1 MQQQGTKLDFTGQHI
16 YVGLDVSKRNWV
28 ISIHTEQFEHKTF
41 SQEPKPE
48 LLVKYLHRNFPG
60 AAYHVVYEAGYCG
73 FWIHC
78 ALTEQG
84 VDCLVVNP
92 ADVPT
97 KDKERANK
105 NDRVDARK
113 LVRDLKNGDID
124 PIYVPQRVSQEDRS
138 LVRLRHQFVGKQ
150 IRCKNQIKALL
161 GFYGIAIPDNLA
173 RTHWSRM
180 FISWLGQVQFQQASG
195 SVTLLTLLEE
205 LKYLRQII
213 ATTTKQ
219 IRAFS
224 LQERYRKNI
233 DLLQRLD
240 GISIL
245 SGMIFLT
252 EIIDIHRFHST
263 DQLAGYCGIVPGEH
277 SSGNQQIV
285 TGISHR
291 GNTLLRSLLIEC
303 AWVAVRKDPSLIMAY
318 NTLTKRMKPN
328 QAIIRIARKLLNR
341 IYFVL
346 NNQQPYQPIVAG

>member
-16 YVGLDVSKRNWV
+16 YVGLDVSKTTWV
-28 ISIHTEQFEHKTF
+28 ISIHTEQFEHKTY
-41 SQEPKPE
+41 SQEPNPE
-48 LLVKYLHRNFPG
+48 LLVKYLRRNFPG
-60 AAYHVVYEAGYCG
+60 ATYHVVYEAGYCG
-73 FWIHC
+73 FWIHH
-78 ALTEQG
+78 ALTERG

-97 KDKERANK
+97 KDKERVQK

-113 LVRDLKNGDID
+113 LVRDLKNGEID
-124 PIYVPQRVSQEDRS
+124 PIYVPERISQEDRS
-138 LVRLRHQFVGKQ
+138 LVRLRHQFVSKQ
-150 IRCKNQIKALL
+150 TRCKNQIKALL
-161 GFYGIAIPDNLA
+161 GYYGVTIPNDLS
-173 RTHWSRM
+173 RTHWSRK
-180 FISWLGQVQFQQASG
+180 FIGWLEQVRFQRESG
-195 SVTLLTLLEE
+195 TITLMTLLEE
-205 LKYLRQII
+205 LKCLRRTI
-213 ATTTKQ
+213 ATVTKQ

-224 LQERYRKNI
+224 LQEPYRTNI
-233 DLLQRLD
+233 DSLRTLD

-245 SGMIFLT
+245 SGMIILT
-252 EIIDIHRFHST
+252 EIVDIHRFHST

-277 SSGNQQIV
+277 SSGDRQIV

-328 QAIIRIARKLLNR
+328 RAIIRIARKLLNR

-346 NNQQPYQPIVAG
+346 NHQQPYRPIMVG